1 MLMLRCYLDVQEK
14 EMEQVVGYLG
24 VIIVQMVVKIMR
36 LDDITEGI
44 VSVYTLLYFSISQDK
59 NTMF

>member
-1 MLMLRCYLDVQEK
+1 MLTLRCYLDVQEK